1 MVSIPLS
8 CCLGIVHTFMIH
20 MALAGVLGIGII
32 LSCQHASSLAAA
44 VLHQWPTEILPTCS
58 WTWPEKYFPPSVI
71 YLFPPDDL
79 SRFTGNC
86 GASRS
91 RRDKELELRLRHR
104 FRHAIIQRG
113 GPQPWKED
121 LLPTTYVV
129 SVVGHAE
136 RCKEQDS
143 AQDSCA
149 TRSRHGCPI
158 PILPQLTRGRSGGSR
173 HLFTRAQVCAY
184 YVAYASP
191 SHVCVICQGSSITI
205 HTDY

>member
-1 MVSIPLS
+1 
-8 CCLGIVHTFMIH
+8 MIH

-121 LLPTTYVV
+121 LLPTTEYLLPSSWPRREMQRAGFGTRLVRHTF
-129 SVVGHAE
+129 SPWLPNPNPSPT
-136 RCKEQDS
+136 DS
-143 AQDSCA
+143 
-149 TRSRHGCPI
+149 
-158 PILPQLTRGRSGGSR
+158 
-173 HLFTRAQVCAY
+173 RAKRW
-184 YVAYASP
+184 
-191 SHVCVICQGSSITI
+191 
-205 HTDY
+205 